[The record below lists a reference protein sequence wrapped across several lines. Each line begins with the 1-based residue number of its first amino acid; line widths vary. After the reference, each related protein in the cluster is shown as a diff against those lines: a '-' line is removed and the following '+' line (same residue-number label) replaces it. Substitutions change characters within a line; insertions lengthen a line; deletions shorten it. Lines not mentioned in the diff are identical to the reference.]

1 MDIFWKATGLSLII
15 IILVLGIGKS
25 EFSVLLSIAGCC
37 MVAASAVSF
46 LKPVWELIW
55 EIEAVGE
62 LQDGML
68 RILLKAAGISLV
80 SELAGVIC
88 ADAGNGA
95 LSKTLH
101 LLSCAVILYLSI
113 PVIRTLVTLIQDILG
128 VL

>member
-15 IILVLGIGKS
+15 IILGLGIGKS

-37 MVAASAVSF
+37 MVANFAVSF

-101 LLSCAVILYLSI
+101 LLSCTVILYLSI